1 MATVENFIIKV
12 KTEGAA
18 SIRVLADDMQDLA
31 LNSSPVGGALGG
43 IAARLGPLGL
53 AATAAASAFAGM
65 GIKAL
70 QLAGNLKDIEGATG
84 ISADRVNSFAGSL
97 IDAGGKAED
106 AGAILGKLRQSIEE
120 AAGGNENL
128 QKAFRNLG
136 VFVTDASGK
145 VRDADDILRD
155 ITDKFNQ
162 GSLSTQ
168 QYNAAI
174 DIMGKLMNRLELQ
187 KLSSA
192 NNPAIKEG
200 ADNIDAFN
208 DQIDKLNKSIKD
220 NLIITFGNFAKAVN
234 EGGISGGLAKITEEI
249 GYLIVSIL
257 NAPTDA
263 IAGFF
268 NLFGA
273 GIKNPVGLGDLT
285 GLKGVVDQAKKQREQ
300 YQKEQEA
307 IKKAKE
313 DADKL
318 LRSQQPP
325 TGNQPS
331 GPQGGGFGAV
341 PEATLKA
348 FEESRNRIRL
358 SGIETDR
365 LNQLRALDDIGNI
378 EVNKRADIEKA
389 IAEIKARERIS
400 DAQKQ
405 QEIIAKTAEIEAK
418 AITDINNLRAA
429 SSRTLDDQVRAYSL
443 SLADKEREIALSQ
456 EIIGLSVVGQQKR
469 RETLAI
475 EQQMLAAIERVR
487 SVRNADPAE
496 TEAAIQR
503 IKEQAE
509 ATKQA
514 IEANIEFQNSF
525 EAGWARAFNTYL
537 DNASNAATQAE
548 AMFNAMTNGMNSAL
562 DNFVDTGKFS
572 FSDLANSIIRDIVKI
587 QLRAA
592 AANLFASGANFLGF
606 SLPGRAI
613 GGPVSAGSPYIIGER
628 GPEMFIPAQA
638 GNIIANNKLNSLN
651 GGSGAVNISYN
662 IQAVDAMSFKQMVA
676 RDPSFLYAVTE
687 QGRKSI
693 PSTRR

>member
-145 VRDADDILRD
+145 VRDANDILRD

-162 GSLSTQ
+162 GKLSTE
-168 QYNAAI
+168 QYNASI

-192 NNPAIKEG
+192 DNPAIKEG

-249 GYLIVSIL
+249 GNLTGEIL
-257 NAPTDA
+257 NVPTDYLA
-263 IAGFF
+263 KFL

-273 GIKNPVGLGDLT
+273 NIQNPVGLGT
-285 GLKGVVDQAKKQREQ
+285 PLKKLVEQARKDREAFQ
-300 YQKEQEA
+300 AEQVK

-325 TGNQPS
+325 TSNQPS

-378 EVNKRADIEKA
+378 EVNKRAEIAKA
-389 IAEIKARERIS
+389 ISEINQRERIS

-429 SSRTLDDQVRAYSL
+429 SSRTLDDQVRSYSL

-613 GGPVSAGSPYIIGER
+613 GGPVSANMPYMTGER
-628 GPEMFIPAQA
+628 GPELFIPSSA
-638 GNIIANNKLNSLN
+638 GTIIPNNKLGGNN
-651 GGSGAVNISYN
+651 GGGAVNISYN